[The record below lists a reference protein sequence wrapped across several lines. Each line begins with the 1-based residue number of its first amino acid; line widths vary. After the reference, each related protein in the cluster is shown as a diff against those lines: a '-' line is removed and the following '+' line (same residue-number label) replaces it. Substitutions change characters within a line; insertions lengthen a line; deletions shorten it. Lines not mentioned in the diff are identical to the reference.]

1 MNIRKI
7 SLSLLALAG
16 LFTLGLTLSCDQI
29 QDSAKAKP
37 KYVFYFIGDGMGLG
51 HVALAEAWLSAQ
63 EGKISNASLNFSTF
77 PVIGL
82 ATTFSDSNYIT
93 DSSAAGTA
101 LASGEKTTN
110 GMLGVRTD
118 GSALKSIAYA
128 IHDAGYKVGITSS
141 VTIDHATPA
150 AFYASSSARSNYYD
164 IAQQLTKTG
173 FEFFGGGGFLQPTGK
188 ENDKTN
194 IYNEIKA
201 AGYTVARGLNS
212 YASAK
217 QGAGKMFYTQAE
229 GLESDLPYAIDR
241 LAGDLS
247 LAKVVEAAIDFLDN
261 PKGFFLM
268 SEGGK
273 IDWAAHSND
282 AKTDILETID
292 MAEAIAVALE
302 FYKKHP
308 NETLIVVTADHETG
322 GLALGETSGYA
333 MHFEYL
339 APQRNSIDLIKRI
352 KPSPQAEVDAIRK
365 MNKDAKI
372 GWTTTSHTG
381 IPVPVYAIGAG
392 SARFGGKMDNTDI
405 PKRICEVMGV
415 SFSQQ

>member
-1 MNIRKI
+1 MTTRNF
-7 SLSLLALAG
+7 SFYLLAMIG
-16 LFTLGLTLSCDQI
+16 LFSVGTTLSCTQCKNAPEA
-29 QDSAKAKP
+29 QP
-37 KYVFYFIGDGMGLG
+37 KYVFYFIGDGMGLA
-51 HVALAEAWLSAQ
+51 HVSLAEAFLSAQ

-101 LASGEKTTN
+101 LSTGEKTTN
-110 GMLGVRTD
+110 GMLGVRSD
-118 GSALKSIAYA
+118 GSPLKSISYA

-150 AFYASSSARSNYYD
+150 AFYASASSRSSYYD
-164 IAQQLTKTG
+164 IALQLTKTD

-188 ENDKTN
+188 ENDLPN
-194 IYNEIKA
+194 IYEEVKA
-201 AGYTVARGLNS
+201 AGYTIARGLNS
-212 YASAK
+212 YQTTK
-217 QGAGKMFYTQAE
+217 QGASKVFYTQAE

-241 LAGDLS
+241 KEGDLS

-282 AKTDILETID
+282 AKTDILETLD
-292 MAEAIAVALE
+292 FAEAIAVALE

-322 GLALGETSGYA
+322 GLSLAETGGYN
-333 MHFEYL
+333 MYFDKL
-339 APQRNSIDLIKRI
+339 APQTNSIDLIRATQA
-352 KPSPQAEVDAIRK
+352 SPQAEIEAIRK

-372 GWTTTSHTG
+372 GWTSSSHSG
-381 IPVPVYAIGAG
+381 IAVPVYAIGAG

-405 PKRICEVMGV
+405 PKRICELMGV

>member
-1 MNIRKI
+1 MTTRKFSI
-7 SLSLLALAG
+7 FFLMLIG
-16 LFTLGLTLSCDQI
+16 LFSVGLTLSCTQNSETPEA
-29 QDSAKAKP
+29 QP
-37 KYVFYFIGDGMGLG
+37 KYVFYFIGDGMGLA
-51 HVALAEAWLSAQ
+51 HVSLAEAFLAAQ
-63 EGKISNASLNFSTF
+63 DGKISNASLNFSTF

-101 LASGEKTTN
+101 LSSGEKTTN

-118 GSALKSIAYA
+118 GSPLKSITYS

-150 AFYASSSARSNYYD
+150 AFYASSSARSSYYD
-164 IAQQLTKTG
+164 IAQQLTQTN

-188 ENDKTN
+188 DNDQAN
-194 IYNEIKA
+194 IYEAVKA

-212 YASAK
+212 YNAAK
-217 QGAGKMFYTQAE
+217 QGATKMFYTQAE
-229 GLESDLPYAIDR
+229 GIESDLPYAIDR
-241 LAGDLS
+241 KEGDLS
-247 LAKVVEAAIDFLDN
+247 LAKIVEAAIDFLDN

-282 AKTDILETID
+282 GKATILETLD
-292 MAEAIAVALE
+292 FAEAIAVALE

-322 GLALGETSGYA
+322 GLALAETGGYN
-333 MHFEYL
+333 MHFDKL
-339 APQRNSIDLIKRI
+339 APQTHSIDLIKATH
-352 KPSPQAEVDAIRK
+352 PSPQAEIEAIRK

-372 GWTTTSHTG
+372 GWTSSSHSG
-381 IPVPVYAIGAG
+381 IAVPVYAIGAG

-405 PKRICEVMGV
+405 PKRICELMGV
-415 SFSQQ
+415 TFTQQ